1 MWVGTSPECNF
12 RLIGWRRLLCCSRQI
27 HRRCDVSRLAARH
40 RPTAAYKARLSR
52 GFLYNPWIRRRS
64 DTACRPRRVTG
75 VIITIYNA
83 ILSTFPAPVTRGTI
97 YRFCRQQTLRCFVGF
112 PIIGATSLFPVHV
125 VSTYTRQEDTCR
137 FVTSLWRQTME
148 RGVAR
153 LVVVI
158 VIVIVDVMT
167 STASLTP
174 EVRNKR
180 RILFVRY
187 TAVHIWLCLTEWRS
201 IM

>member
-1 MWVGTSPECNF
+1 M
-12 RLIGWRRLLCCSRQI
+12 
-27 HRRCDVSRLAARH
+27 SRLAARH

-125 VSTYTRQEDTCR
+125 INLHTSRGHLPLRDVT
-137 FVTSLWRQTME
+137 VTSDTVTSDDGAWRRTS
-148 RGVAR
+148 RCRHRHRHRRRHDFDGV
-153 LVVVI
+153 
-158 VIVIVDVMT
+158 VDT
-167 STASLTP
+167 GSQ
-174 EVRNKR
+174 E
-180 RILFVRY
+180 
-187 TAVHIWLCLTEWRS
+187 
-201 IM
+201 